1 MNDRKDST
9 RITPQNDTARSEIA
23 EQSEPMTYIAPTFTE
38 LGAFAELTKGTGT
51 IAVEP
56 MAFGFNG

>member
-1 MNDRKDST
+1 MNDRNDST
-9 RITPQNDTARSEIA
+9 RITPQNDTARAGST
-23 EQSEPMTYIAPTFTE
+23 EQPEPMTYIAPTFTE
-38 LGAFAELTKGTGT
+38 LGDFAELTKGTGT